1 MDKAIRLKRGKMGI
15 VAKQCDSRGRVRMIV
30 DVPFP
35 CEILNIMGRVAIG
48 DEPRDGVFRDVMP
61 QFFEDCQGGPE
72 TGPVSFVTLD
82 GDLVTLG
89 GDLVVM

>member
-15 VAKQCDSRGRVRMIV
+15 VVKQCDSRGRVRMIV

-48 DEPRDGVFRDVMP
+48 DEPREGVFRDVIP
-61 QFFEDCQGGPE
+61 QFFQDCQGL
-72 TGPVSFVTLD
+72 VSFVTLESD
-82 GDLVTLG
+82 FVTLG
-89 GDLVVM
+89 GDLVML